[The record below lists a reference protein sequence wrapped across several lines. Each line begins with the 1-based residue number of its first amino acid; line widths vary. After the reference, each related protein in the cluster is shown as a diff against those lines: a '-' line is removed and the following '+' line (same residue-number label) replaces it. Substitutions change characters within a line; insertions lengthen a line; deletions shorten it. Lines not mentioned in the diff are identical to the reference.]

1 MLPIVPRFTVLAA
14 AVLFVTVG
22 EFALLVVVVGAVA
35 GAAAVGRA
43 PLVPRRYAMSS
54 AFCALLLGK
63 LPAAKTV
70 FPATATGALVLAES
84 IVCQISFPVLALNAY
99 NVPLNVVVNKTSLA
113 SVAAPYGEDGSL
125 SSHS

>member
-14 AVLFVTVG
+14 AVLLVTVG
-22 EFALLVVVVGAVA
+22 EFALVDVVGGAAA
-35 GAAAVGRA
+35 GAARVGRV
-43 PLVPRRYAMSS
+43 PLAPRRYAMSS

-70 FPATATGALVLAES
+70 SPATATGALVLADS

-99 NVPLNVVVNKTSLA
+99 SVP
-113 SVAAPYGEDGSL
+113 
-125 SSHS
+125 